1 MKTKSHSISGAFVF
15 MLLGVFAVFSMLLV
29 VLGAQAYRT
38 TVDGAAAHTQKRI
51 VTAFVRN
58 AVRAQDERGAIAVE
72 EHDGL
77 PVLALTS
84 EMDGESYVQYIY
96 GYNGQLC
103 ELFTS
108 AEYEFAPEDG
118 EPVCAAQT
126 FEPTLEGSLLT
137 VRVTDETGGFSTVYI
152 ARRCAQ

>member
-1 MKTKSHSISGAFVF
+1 MMKTKSHSISGAFVF

-58 AVRAQDERGAIAVE
+58 AVRAQDERGAITVE

-77 PVLALTS
+77 PVLALSS
-84 EMDGESYVQYIY
+84 ELDQIRHLQDHGEISLPVANELRQRVYVLQMS
-96 GYNGQLC
+96 L
-103 ELFTS
+103 
-108 AEYEFAPEDG
+108 G
-118 EPVCAAQT
+118 E
-126 FEPTLEGSLLT
+126 
-137 VRVTDETGGFSTVYI
+137 
-152 ARRCAQ
+152 

>member
-58 AVRAQDERGAIAVE
+58 AVRAQDERGAITVE

-77 PVLALTS
+77 PVLALSS
-84 EMDGESYVQYIY
+84 ELDGERYVPVYL
-96 GYNGQLC
+96 QLWR
-103 ELFTS
+103 
-108 AEYEFAPEDG
+108 
-118 EPVCAAQT
+118 Q
-126 FEPTLEGSLLT
+126 SL
-137 VRVTDETGGFSTVYI
+137 RTVYLGEI
-152 ARRCAQ
+152 WFFAGGRRGGLRRAAF